1 MGRSPIQTTP
11 SRPLTRDQEHSPHA
25 PSVGVVSTRHRLPDA
40 RPAPCRV
47 LPPSPRAYRQT
58 GPSPAAKL
66 ARAEPVGVPARRP
79 AHLSETLTERGRTGD
94 RAERGRTAGLGLS
107 LYNKW
112 SGRRP
117 EHA

>member
-11 SRPLTRDQEHSPHA
+11 PRSMGCHQEHSPRA

-58 GPSPAAKL
+58 GPALAATMP
-66 ARAEPVGVPARRP
+66 RAEPVGVPARRP

-94 RAERGRTAGLGLS
+94 RA
-107 LYNKW
+107 
-112 SGRRP
+112 
-117 EHA
+117 

>member
-11 SRPLTRDQEHSPHA
+11 ARPLKRVQEHTPHA

-58 GPSPAAKL
+58 GPKSAATMP
-66 ARAEPVGVPARRP
+66 RAEPVGVPARRP

-94 RAERGRTAGLGLS
+94 RAERGRTAGMGLS
-107 LYNKW
+107 LYNKCP
-112 SGRRP
+112 GQRP

>member
-11 SRPLTRDQEHSPHA
+11 LHLLIHDQEHAHHA

-112 SGRRP
+112 TARRAG
-117 EHA
+117 HA

>member
-1 MGRSPIQTTP
+1 MTRNEPTTP
-11 SRPLTRDQEHSPHA
+11 PVLGWSPPGTGSPTRD
-25 PSVGVVSTRHRLPDA
+25 
-40 RPAPCRV
+40 
-47 LPPSPRAYRQT
+47 LPPAACSLPPPRAYRQT
-58 GPSPAAKL
+58 GPKPAAKL

-112 SGRRP
+112 FGP
-117 EHA
+117 KAEPA

>member
-1 MGRSPIQTTP
+1 MGRSPIQTTTP
-11 SRPLTRDQEHSPHA
+11 RTLTHDQEHSPRA
-25 PSVGVVSTRHRLPDA
+25 PSVGVVSTRHRLHDA

-58 GPSPAAKL
+58 GPKPAAKL
-66 ARAEPVGVPARRP
+66 PRAEPVGVPARRP
-79 AHLSETLTERGRTGD
+79 DHLSETLTERGRTGD

-112 SGRRP
+112 TARRAG
-117 EHA
+117 HA

>member
-11 SRPLTRDQEHSPHA
+11 ARPLTHDQEQTHHA

-40 RPAPCRV
+40 RADPRRV

-58 GPSPAAKL
+58 GPALAATM

-79 AHLSETLTERGRTGD
+79 VI
-94 RAERGRTAGLGLS
+94 
-107 LYNKW
+107 
-112 SGRRP
+112 RRKN
-117 EHA
+117 

>member
-11 SRPLTRDQEHSPHA
+11 ARPLTHDQEQTHHA

-58 GPSPAAKL
+58 GPQPAAKL

-79 AHLSETLTERGRTGD
+79 LM
-94 RAERGRTAGLGLS
+94 
-107 LYNKW
+107 
-112 SGRRP
+112 RRKN
-117 EHA
+117 